1 MDERIKARYID
12 PMVDWSFKRLFG
24 SEVNKD
30 ILIEF
35 LKVIFPEHEIEDITY
50 IPAEQLGI
58 MEDDRKAVFDVICR
72 TKNGEEFIVEMQC
85 ATQKHFFERALY
97 YTSFPI
103 MKQGK
108 KAQRDEVTGVKKEW
122 DYELDG
128 VYFLGVLNFRYE
140 DDELIEHRYLLREAT
155 TGKIMTDKLKFIFV
169 EVEKFN
175 KSEDELAT
183 DFDKWLFILKN
194 LSKLLER
201 PAALRDK
208 IFSRLFDV
216 AEYASL
222 DNIDK
227 QNYVKAMTTA
237 RDTHNQIEYAKKTG
251 LEEGLVKGLEKGRAE
266 GRAEGLEEGLEKGRE
281 DAKQLI
287 AINFLKLGTPSE
299 VVAMAT
305 GLSLEEVE
313 KLKTDAE

>member
-1 MDERIKARYID
+1 MDEKIKARYID

-72 TKNGEEFIVEMQC
+72 TKKGEEFIVEMQC

-108 KAQRDEVTGVKKEW
+108 KAQRDEETGIKKAW
-122 DYELDG
+122 NYELDG
-128 VYFLGVLNFRYE
+128 VYFLGVLNFKYE
-140 DDELIEHRYLLREAT
+140 DDDLIEHRYLLREAT
-155 TGKIMTDKLKFIFV
+155 TGKTMTDKLKFVFV

-175 KSEDELAT
+175 KSEDELTT
-183 DFDKWLFILKN
+183 DFDKWLYILKN

-237 RDTHNQIEYAKKTG
+237 RDTHNQIEYAKETG
-251 LEEGLVKGLEKGRAE
+251 LEEGLAKGRAEGREE
-266 GRAEGLEEGLEKGRE
+266 GRAEGLEEGFEKGRY
-281 DAKQLI
+281 DMI
-287 AINFLKLGTPSE
+287 LKMVQNDLPIQTICE
-299 VVAMAT
+299 IT
-305 GLSLEEVE
+305 GLSLEEVA
-313 KLKTDAE
+313 KLKDSSGR

>member
-1 MDERIKARYID
+1 MDEKIKARYID

-108 KAQRDEVTGVKKEW
+108 KAQRDVESGIRKEW

-128 VYFLGVLNFRYE
+128 VYFLGVLDFRYE
-140 DDELIEHRYLLREAT
+140 DDDLIEHRYLLREAT
-155 TGKIMTDKLKFIFV
+155 TGKTMTDKLKFVFI
-169 EVEKFN
+169 EVEKFS
-175 KSEDELAT
+175 KGVDELTT
-183 DFDKWLFILKN
+183 DFDKWLYILKN

-201 PAALRDK
+201 PAALRDR

-237 RDTHNQIEYAKKTG
+237 RDTHNQIEYAKEIS
-251 LEEGLVKGLEKGRAE
+251 LEEGLSNGRVI
-266 GRAEGLEEGLEKGRE
+266 GRAEGLEEGLAKGREEGRE
-281 DAKQLI
+281 DAKQQI
-287 AINFLKLGTPSE
+287 AINFLQLGTPCE
-299 VVAMAT
+299 IVAKAT
-305 GLSLEEVE
+305 GLSVEEVA
-313 KLKTDAE
+313 KLKESL

>member
-1 MDERIKARYID
+1 M
-12 PMVDWSFKRLFG
+12 
-24 SEVNKD
+24 NKD

-72 TKNGEEFIVEMQC
+72 TKEGKDFLVEMQY
-85 ATQKHFFERALY
+85 APQEHFFERALY

-108 KAQRDEVTGVKKEW
+108 KAQRDEETGIRNEW
-122 DYELDG
+122 NYELDG

-140 DDELIEHRYLLREAT
+140 DDDLIEHRYLLREAM
-155 TGKIMTDKLKFIFV
+155 TGKTMTDKLKFVFI
-169 EVEKFN
+169 EVEKFS
-175 KSEDELAT
+175 KGVDELTT
-183 DFDKWLFILKN
+183 DFDKWLYILKN

-251 LEEGLVKGLEKGRAE
+251 LEEDLVKGFEK

-287 AINFLKLGTPSE
+287 AINFLKLGTPCE
-299 VVAMAT
+299 VVAKAT
-305 GLSLEEVE
+305 GLSLEEVTKIKE
-313 KLKTDAE
+313 SSGR